1 MIQTGTK
8 NTLKQKER
16 MTQMQLIRAL
26 GDAMAWFERELEW
39 GVPPTELRHLCG
51 RIGELYA
58 AIITNGTMALNVN
71 QMGFDVLGENNE
83 ERISVKTTAKMG
95 SQGHISFNK
104 NSLLYVDR
112 VMIFR
117 IDTDDMKIQTLL
129 DKPIAEAIIL
139 MTDDGSGN
147 RNIAL
152 SKLDKAP
159 AIRSVM
165 KSVRQVFFNG
175 TTIRE
180 LENGSIEVERNGEV
194 LIPAKPILREIAMV
208 LDIELLNDA
217 GNPHNTRHLG
227 GKIIS
232 RLQ

>member
-1 MIQTGTK
+1 MSQTSEENPK
-8 NTLKQKER
+8 KQKEP

-39 GVPPTELRHLCG
+39 DVPPTELRHLCG

-71 QMGFDVLGENNE
+71 QKGYDVLGENK

-95 SQGHISFNK
+95 SQGHISFNE
-104 NSLLYVDR
+104 NTLHYIDR

-129 DKPIAEAIIL
+129 DKPIAEAIKL
-139 MTDDGSGN
+139 MSDDGSGN

-152 SKLDKAP
+152 SKLDKTP
-159 AIRSVM
+159 AIRAAM
-165 KSVRQVFFNG
+165 KSIRQVVFNG

-180 LENGSIEVERNGEV
+180 LENGSIEVERDGKV
-194 LIPAKPILREIAMV
+194 QIPVKPILREIAIA

-217 GNPHNTRHLG
+217 GNPHNTRQLG
-227 GKIIS
+227 GKIINQ
-232 RLQ
+232 LQ